1 MKDGQAGREGERE
14 RVGCEQ
20 SDGPAA
26 CYSTGPGSPLQSGWR
41 PETEGTERL
50 LSSNNTGK
58 KKKQKPAPISFQTRR
73 EKRDPTL
80 WRMRA
85 FSNDKAHSWQILPP
99 SERRGDT
106 DPEKE
111 KEKVGG
117 VWEGEREVRTE

>member
-1 MKDGQAGREGERE
+1 MDRATGLQPATVPALGHLYKVAGGLKQKEPSASYRATIQG
-14 RVGCEQ
+14 
-20 SDGPAA
+20 
-26 CYSTGPGSPLQSGWR
+26 
-41 PETEGTERL
+41 
-50 LSSNNTGK
+50 

-117 VWEGEREVRTE
+117 VGEGEREVRTE